1 MARNKLKQFTERA
14 MEAVDAGK
22 FLPPIVYLP
31 RKMRANGLRL
41 TVDNIRI
48 TTDPPTVAENHL
60 RIADADPIGF
70 LLAIMHG
77 QPIPAFHIEKD
88 GSLRISYHV
97 YSEDDRKD
105 VAKWLANKVTIRT
118 RDEHD
123 GKGTGNTDEWD
134 AIVARREGT
143 KRNA

>member
-48 TTDPPTVAENHL
+48 TSDPPTIKENHL

-70 LLAIMHG
+70 LLAMMHG
-77 QPIPAFHIEKD
+77 QPIPSFHIEAD
-88 GSLRISYHV
+88 GSLTV
-97 YSEDDRKD
+97 KYSVSDDATRER

-118 RDEHD
+118 
-123 GKGTGNTDEWD
+123 TDEGNGTITGETSEWD
-134 AIVARREGT
+134 DIVARREQG
-143 KRNA
+143 KRA